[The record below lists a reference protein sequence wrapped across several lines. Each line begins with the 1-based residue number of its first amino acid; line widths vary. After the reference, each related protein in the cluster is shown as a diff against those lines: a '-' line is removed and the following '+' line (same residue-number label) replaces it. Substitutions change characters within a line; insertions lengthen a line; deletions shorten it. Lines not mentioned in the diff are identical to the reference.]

1 MWGSFVAPFG
11 AARNYWLQRLLAGL
25 AAVVLSGG
33 SFARAD
39 GEQTK
44 PTATEVVAA
53 IGTTTWG
60 GLGWGIGVA
69 ADFDIG
75 GNRVVD
81 AQLVNGIVRVTDT
94 TSNVSLGFVLEAH
107 YFLREI
113 YLPISG
119 AIGPMKI
126 PRGSSDCPYKQA
138 IYLCGGT
145 EIGWGPFVAIEVA
158 NGTKSKPSEDSTI
171 TAFALGLMIGFHHV
185 PPATV
190 TAAVS
195 AGDSK
200 AVLVRDTKN
209 DTRSWNFGVGL
220 RVDPVA
226 KVLGDGIVANQQLP
240 FGETAIRFKKE
251 PRGGII
257 LLSSFSF

>member
-1 MWGSFVAPFG
+1 MWRYLVAPRG
-11 AARNYWLQRLLAGL
+11 AALIYWLGRSAAAL
-25 AAVVLSGG
+25 AAVVLFGG
-33 SFARAD
+33 VLAQAD
-39 GEQTK
+39 GQQAK
-44 PTATEVVAA
+44 PTAAEVAA
-53 IGTTTWG
+53 AVGTTTWG

-75 GNRVVD
+75 GDRVVD

-94 TSNVSLGFVLEAH
+94 TSNVNLGFVLEAH
-107 YFLREI
+107 YFLREF

-119 AIGPMKI
+119 STGPMKI
-126 PRGSSDCPYKQA
+126 ARDCTSNYPGA

-185 PPATV
+185 PPAFTLVSGKV
-190 TAAVS
+190 TPTN
-195 AGDSK
+195 
-200 AVLVRDTKN
+200 DTKS

-226 KVLGDGIVANQQLP
+226 KILGEGIIANQSLP
-240 FGETAIRFKKE
+240 SGETAIRFKKE
-251 PRGGII
+251 PRAGII
-257 LLSSFSF
+257 LISSFSF